1 MLDLFIDNIMG
12 NGIRVSGG
20 PMCFKILQSN
30 DCAPTAPSRS
40 TPSNFYLKSSIE
52 LGCYGLPAD
61 SERVCGAKVC
71 DHRNVAAS
79 YGRWWHKPRVLSD
92 TLAKAGSAQNAGRER
107 HEKNRRSKN

>member
-30 DCAPTAPSRS
+30 DCAPTDPSRL
-40 TPSNFYLKSSIE
+40 TPSKSHLESSME

-61 SERVCGAKVC
+61 LEGIGRLKVC

-79 YGRWWHKPRVLSD
+79 
-92 TLAKAGSAQNAGRER
+92 
-107 HEKNRRSKN
+107 

>member
-40 TPSNFYLKSSIE
+40 TPSNFHLKSSIE

-61 SERVCGAKVC
+61 SKRVCGAKVC
-71 DHRNVAAS
+71 DLCCVTARQDS
-79 YGRWWHKPRVLSD
+79 RWHKPRVLSD